1 MGTIRKGVETKL
13 VTASWSTRS
22 TVGKLIPN
30 YGVTHLAMDGTTV
43 NEIFILD
50 APVEGVEK
58 KIFVQGATVATTKTL
73 SIRSNP
79 TSAGAVKYE
88 TLSDVLSYNV
98 TSGAA
103 VDGAIHLIGVNTT
116 KWGILSARATTVST
130 F

>member
-13 VTASWSTRS
+13 VTAAWSTRS